1 MMTRLDFLKSAG
13 FTGPALMALLT
24 SCVNNEDTVVD
35 ALSLQAEVLPT
46 TPVSTTDS
54 SGTTTASTVKLV
66 SPTAITS
73 EALIKLTGVK
83 LRIDLTLAANAA
95 LLAVRGYLVQNGM
108 VVAQSSA
115 GVIVAA
121 TQTCSHEPK
130 RNVIFNKT
138 EFYCTKHGAR
148 FSLTGAGLNNFG
160 SGGLTIY
167 KTATDGNTVIVY

>member
-1 MMTRLDFLKSAG
+1 
-13 FTGPALMALLT
+13 MALLT

-95 LLAVRGYLVQNGM
+95 LLAVR
-108 VVAQSSA
+108 
-115 GVIVAA
+115 
-121 TQTCSHEPK
+121 
-130 RNVIFNKT
+130 
-138 EFYCTKHGAR
+138 
-148 FSLTGAGLNNFG
+148 
-160 SGGLTIY
+160 
-167 KTATDGNTVIVY
+167 